1 MCESSQKQM
10 WLWEAVI
17 WLSLLYWPDI
27 KHPYDV
33 TEKPKQT
40 FWPTQYHLRLNDG
53 KIELLV
59 KEAGYEEVRG
69 GDV

>member
-1 MCESSQKQM
+1 MMYRHAIDHNSEGVRG
-10 WLWEAVI
+10 EA
-17 WLSLLYWPDI
+17 
-27 KHPYDV
+27 
-33 TEKPKQT
+33 EKPKQT

-53 KIELLV
+53 KIGLLV